1 MVIRKGSSGIFGFLI
16 SLIGIFVMSLAIPQT
31 GLGLTLYDDFSSPTI
46 NSGKWL
52 QYELAREI
60 SNGQARLKLRSST
73 NTTGQL
79 DSGLYFQ
86 DPPSVNAIEVKVTTT
101 SFDNPQGARP
111 FIFIGGRFF
120 NAGEGTTGDYTG
132 DVFAQ
137 VAIGG
142 TGTSPVATWSV
153 IKYTANDTSQYD
165 VIHSGTFALTPV
177 LGTQYTV
184 FVGWEA
190 GPKQFTFRI
199 SDGTTT
205 NEQVSEVDL
214 TVAAAH
220 MPAKLL
226 WTRIANNAG
235 KEATIEALF
244 DDVKINGS
252 GTVYDNFSGDTF
264 DVTKWRTNYEQVR
277 DLDAG
282 ALRLGR
288 RTDAADTGAYSGIVL
303 EVANPESIKTLQA
316 QVTPLVYSNPNGL
329 DTKANISGRYYND
342 GTNNG
347 YQGDVI
353 AGVGLGGT
361 AAIPV
366 AFWTLRRHTDP
377 TDSSLTELVAT
388 GDFSTPIILGT
399 PYTLFVSWD
408 GADFIFKVNNEVATY
423 TPATVQPPNYPMRRL
438 QTRALNA
445 GGQES
450 FIEVQ
455 YDEVMVGFETFRGTV
470 GTLITITDTGFGT
483 NKGTVKVGG
492 KTCKVS
498 AWATDSITCE
508 IKNAL
513 PPPGPYDIEVKP
525 KEPKGV
531 VPITYRGLYTM
542 MAPEITSV
550 EPNSGSAPA
559 EIVLSGYYFGTKKG
573 KVYLEDS
580 AGKKKTCKVTEW
592 SMYDKVY
599 GDSSIRFIVPK
610 VSKSLPAGSYV
621 LKVENK
627 VGAVIASTNFTLQ

>member
-1 MVIRKGSSGIFGFLI
+1 MVIKKGSSGIFGFLI

-79 DSGLYFQ
+79 DSGLFLEN
-86 DPPSVNAIEVKVTTT
+86 PLLVNAIEVKVTPT
-101 SFDNPQGARP
+101 SFDNSQGARP
-111 FIFIGGRFF
+111 LIYIGGRFF
-120 NAGEGTTGDYTG
+120 NAGEGTAGDYTG

-214 TVAAAH
+214 TVVNAH
-220 MPAKLL
+220 MPAKML
-226 WTRIANNAG
+226 WTRISNNAG
-235 KEATIEALF
+235 KEATVDALF

-252 GTVYDNFSGDTF
+252 GSIYDDFSGDTF
-264 DVTKWRTNYEQVR
+264 DVARWKTYYDLVR

-288 RTDAADTGAYSGIVL
+288 RTGAADTSVYSGIAL
-303 EVANPESIKTLQA
+303 EFANPESIKTLQA
-316 QVTPLVYSNPNGL
+316 QVTPLVYSNPDGL
-329 DTKANISGRYYND
+329 DTNANISGRYYND

-361 AAIPV
+361 AASPV

-377 TDSSLTELVAT
+377 TDSTLTELVTT

-399 PYTLFVSWD
+399 AYTLFVSWD
-408 GADFIFKVNNEVATY
+408 GAGFVFKVNDEVANY
-423 TPATVQPPNYPMRRL
+423 TPVTVQPPNYPMRRL
-438 QTRALNA
+438 QTRALDP

-450 FIEVQ
+450 FIEAQ
-455 YDEVMVGFETFRGTV
+455 YDEVMVGFETFKGTV
-470 GTLITITDTGFGT
+470 GTKITITDTGFGT
-483 NKGTVKVGG
+483 KKGTVKVGG

-573 KVYLEDS
+573 KVYLEDP

-592 SMYDKVY
+592 SMYDQVY